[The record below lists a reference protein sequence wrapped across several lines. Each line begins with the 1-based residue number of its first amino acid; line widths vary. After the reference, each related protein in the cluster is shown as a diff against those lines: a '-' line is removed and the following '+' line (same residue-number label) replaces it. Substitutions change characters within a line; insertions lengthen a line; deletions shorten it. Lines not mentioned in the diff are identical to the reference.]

1 MWRGTRFSGCSGVAH
16 DMDTVADILSLG
28 MTPALMWG
36 FFLGFVVC
44 AFIYAIRAVVHIVK
58 RLWR

>member
-1 MWRGTRFSGCSGVAH
+1 MWRDSRFLGSAGVAD
-16 DMDTVADILSLG
+16 DMDTVADILSMG

-36 FFLGFVVC
+36 FFLGFMVC
-44 AFIYAIRAVVHIVK
+44 AFVYAIRAVVHIVK